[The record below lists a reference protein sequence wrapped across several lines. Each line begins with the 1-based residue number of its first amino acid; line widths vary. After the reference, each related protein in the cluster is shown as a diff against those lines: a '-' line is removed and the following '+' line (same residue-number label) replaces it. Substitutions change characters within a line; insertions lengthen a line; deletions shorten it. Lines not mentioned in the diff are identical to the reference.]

1 VRGASDK
8 ESFVRLVVGV
18 TAAPKSALTQNLAD
32 REFCLILADFR
43 KWPGDRRRLL
53 PKERVP
59 VGVEIVSFLAKT
71 YREMLSDGAINS
83 NRADLELDFKL
94 PGRDTQRKLS
104 QSEMA
109 ENGRIWQEKQP
120 FLVNPCTYRGAK
132 RALVCRNEA

>member
-1 VRGASDK
+1 MTTRTIHLHLSTHGRQKRRAVPAVTNCVPRIA
-8 ESFVRLVVGV
+8 VVGV

-94 PGRDTQRKLS
+94 PIPNMQRKLS
-104 QSEMA
+104 QSES
-109 ENGRIWQEKQP
+109 
-120 FLVNPCTYRGAK
+120 L
-132 RALVCRNEA
+132 